1 MYRYIFVLY
10 TLQEDGSW
18 MTQSDL
24 EFAATRYENGQ
35 TLICE
40 AENSVLREQKERP
53 MRQRLTLEVLCKY
66 TY

>member
-1 MYRYIFVLY
+1 
-10 TLQEDGSW
+10 

-35 TLICE
+35 TLMCE

-53 MRQRLTLEVLCKY
+53 MRQRLTLEVLCKFENHLLINAIFLQNLA
-66 TY
+66 